1 MRINK
6 TIFLLFDSGVN
17 PSPPKYRNQKLEKMI
32 NDNKNESSVYLN
44 SEKLTDQDME
54 IVAYYLLRKN
64 TVRKLCS
71 LQTRRE
77 IEVELGFVFFK
88 GCKTTGYNIFL

>member
-1 MRINK
+1 MRIKKNY
-6 TIFLLFDSGVN
+6 FLSFNSDIN
-17 PSPPKYRNQKLEKMI
+17 PSPPKYRNEELEKLI
-32 NDNKNESSVYLN
+32 NDKKNESRVWL
-44 SEKLTDQDME
+44 ELKQLTDQDMK

-71 LQTRRE
+71 LQSRRE